1 MLAKILVVDD
11 EPDVE
16 SLIRQRFRKEIRDK
30 KFHFVF
36 AYNGKEAL
44 EKLKEDGN
52 IDIVLTDINMP
63 EMDGLTLLSQ
73 LKELNQNLKAVIIS
87 AYGDMENIRTA
98 MNRGAFDFLIKPI
111 NFEDLEIT
119 LNKTSRELQALKQAL
134 IEHDELVVIHKEL
147 DVATRIQRS
156 MLPQKFPPFPEKKE
170 FEIYAEMIT
179 AQEVGGDFYDFFL
192 IDEETLGFV
201 IGDVSGKGVP
211 AAMFM
216 AVSRTS
222 LKATALNGASPS
234 ECLHQVNNVLY
245 LESPSTMFVTIF
257 YGILNTRTGEL
268 AFCNGGHNPPYLLSA
283 DGQVEPLKNIGGLI
297 LGAVENT
304 KYEDDK
310 ISLQPG
316 DALFLY
322 TDGVTEAVDV
332 NDNEFEMDRLAKCL
346 QRVHGLPLTEIIQQV
361 VSEVESFSTGVPQ
374 ADDITILALKYF
386 S

>member
-16 SLIRQRFRKEIRDK
+16 SLIRQKFRKEIRDK

-119 LNKTSRELQALKQAL
+119 LNKTSRELQALKRAL

-268 AFCNGGHNPPYLLSA
+268 EFCNGGHNPPYLLSA

-304 KYEDDK
+304 KYEDHK

-346 QRVHGLPLTEIIQQV
+346 QRVRGLPLTEIIQQV